1 MEARL
6 AQEYGMAGPDMDA
19 DAVRQE
25 TRDRSTSQNDPRY
38 KDYQQLYE
46 LYYLRRRMARST
58 VTDGVSR
65 KVCMQLVFVRRD
77 IDQ

>member
-1 MEARL
+1 
-6 AQEYGMAGPDMDA
+6 MAGPDMDV

-58 VTDGVSR
+58 VTEVLMG
-65 KVCMQLVFVRRD
+65 
-77 IDQ
+77 